1 MRSFKNSGNPIS
13 TWRLIVIYALIVIV
27 FGFFAFRLFG
37 LQILE
42 GSRYQSNAFD
52 LRHVTIMT
60 PTTRGIIYDR
70 NNIVLARNVASY
82 NVVITPANLPNDSG
96 AVQNIF
102 RELGAMI
109 EIQAIGPT
117 PSDDQ
122 VKSFT
127 PCISEQL
134 AISQI
139 VYIQETNS
147 PYDPVRVKC
156 NVDENIAL
164 MIRERQA
171 DWPGVTVEIDPI
183 REYPTGSLTSE
194 IIGFLGPVPAG
205 AEKDYPGLVPN
216 RDKVGYAGIEQYMQ
230 DVLGGKNGKREV
242 EVDVAGQ
249 ELGNLDVPVEPVAG
263 NNIKL
268 TIDTRLQNAA
278 KAAIKDELDW
288 LHANSPNIK
297 ESNGVVIA
305 MDPRTGEILA
315 FVSWPTYEN
324 NRMARIIPS
333 YYYEQL
339 TRDPNRPLF
348 NHAISAEIAPGSV
361 FKLSA
366 SLGILNEGVVTPDKT
381 VDDPGK
387 IYLTEKYY
395 ENDPGKP
402 RPYYCWAWR
411 TGGHGKYVDF
421 LTGFAQSCDVY
432 FYKVGGGYPGQ
443 VENGGLGIWRL
454 GEYAKALGYSLY
466 SGIQLP
472 GEQNGL
478 IPDPDWKRLT
488 IGENWSTGDT
498 YISTIGQGYVLSTPL
513 QVLRSVATV
522 AMDGKMMR
530 PTMVKEVTDQ
540 EGHVIKPFEPQIV
553 CDITKQCKL
562 RCDTTTDKC
571 TIDTLNLCD
580 INTGQCK
587 NGTFDDTIDPTH
599 YSRIGN
605 VIQVLDDVG
614 DPVRQNG
621 DLVTKA
627 VSPWV
632 VQLVKQGMRKVVVD
646 GTAVKEFENF
656 AIPSAGKTGTAEY
669 CDDLARAQNLCQ
681 PGNWPAHA
689 WYVGYAPYDNPE
701 IAVVAFVYHGQEGST
716 VAAPIVCK
724 VLKSYFK
731 LKANDKGDTGEDDQ
745 LGSC

>member
-1 MRSFKNSGNPIS
+1 MKLFQSQGNPIP
-13 TWRLIVIYALIVIV
+13 TWRLVVIFGVIALV
-27 FGFFAFRLFG
+27 FSFYAFRLFG
-37 LQILE
+37 LQIIE
-42 GSRYQSNAFD
+42 GGRYQEYALEN
-52 LRHVTIMT
+52 RHVTVMD

-82 NVVITPANLPNDSG
+82 NVMITPAYLPNDPG
-96 AVQNIF
+96 AVQNIY
-102 RELGAMI
+102 RELAALI
-109 EIQAIGPT
+109 NVPSVGPE
-117 PSDDQ
+117 PSQDQ
-122 VKSFT
+122 VKNFT

-139 VYIQETNS
+139 VFIQDTNS
-147 PYDPVRVKC
+147 PYDPVRIKC
-156 NVDENIAL
+156 NIDQKTAL
-164 MIRERQA
+164 TIRERQI
-171 DWPGVTVEIDPI
+171 DLPGVSVEIEPI
-183 REYPTGSLTSE
+183 REYPTGGLSTE
-194 IIGFLGPVPAG
+194 VIGFLGPVPAG
-205 AEKDYPGLVPN
+205 AENQYPGLVPN
-216 RDKVGYAGIEQYMQ
+216 RDKVGYAGIEQYLQ
-230 DVLGGKNGKREV
+230 DILGGQNGRREI

-249 ELGNLDVPVEPVAG
+249 ELGNLDVPIAPVPG
-263 NNIKL
+263 NNVRL

-278 KAAIKDELDW
+278 KAALKGELDY
-288 LHANSPNIK
+288 LHAESPNIK

-305 MDPRTGEILA
+305 MDPRSGEILA
-315 FVSWPTYEN
+315 LVSWPTYEN

-366 SLGILNEGVVTPDKT
+366 SLGILNEGVVTPEKT

-387 IYLTEKYY
+387 IFLTEKYY

-411 TGGHGKYVDF
+411 TGGHGKNVDF
-421 LTGFAQSCDVY
+421 LTGFSQSCDVY

-472 GEQNGL
+472 GEQDGL

-498 YISTIGQGYVLSTPL
+498 YISTIGQGYVLATPI
-513 QVLRSVATV
+513 QVLRSIQTV

-530 PTMVKEVTDQ
+530 PTLVKEILDQ
-540 EGHVIKPFEPQIV
+540 EGHVIKPFEPQMV

-562 RCDTTTDKC
+562 RCDTSTDKC

-580 INTGQCK
+580 LQTSQCK
-587 NGTFDDTIDPTH
+587 KGTFDDTIDTSH
-599 YSRIGN
+599 YPFYGN
-605 VIQVLDDVG
+605 VIQPLDDNG
-614 DPVRQNG
+614 DPILQNNVP
-621 DLVTKA
+621 VTKPI
-627 VSPWV
+627 SPWV
-632 VQLVKQGMRKVVVD
+632 VQLVKEGMRKVVVD
-646 GTAVKEFENF
+646 GTAAKEFEGMEINT
-656 AIPSAGKTGTAEY
+656 AGKTGTAEY
-669 CDDLARAQNLCQ
+669 CDDLARTQNLCQ

-689 WYVGYAPYDNPE
+689 WYAGYAPYDNPE
-701 IAVVAFVYHGQEGST
+701 IAIVAFVYHGTEGSV
-716 VAAPIVCK
+716 VAAPVVRK
-724 VLKSYFK
+724 VMEAYFELKSI
-731 LKANDKGDTGEDDQ
+731 DKGSGGAGQ
-745 LGSC
+745 